1 MNLSPAIVARYNE
14 GPIVAEWDTVKDQMT
29 AKQCAEV
36 LNQHY
41 PGHAWAVHVSSGQGL
56 IKIMDFNLSGQH
68 GYVLHLR
75 GLFSW
80 DDLRDR
86 VMRAGGEMLERAKL
100 PRRAYD
106 DDRVRD
112 LPMSFRGLPVID
124 TSR

>member
-1 MNLSPAIVARYNE
+1 MNIAPAIIARYNE
-14 GPIVAEWDTVKDQMT
+14 APVVAEWDEVKDQAT
-29 AKQCAEV
+29 AQQCAAV

-41 PGHAWAVHVSSGQGL
+41 PGHAWAVNVRSSQGL
-56 IKIMDFNLSGQH
+56 ITILDLNLSGQH

-75 GLFSW
+75 GLYSW

-86 VMRAGGEMLERAKL
+86 VMRAGGEILERATL

-112 LPMSFRGLPVID
+112 LPMSLRGLPIID